1 VSVLPISRQPALAA
15 RTASL
20 RRAYQRALRAKP
32 TLLEAYHLGYAAS
45 LTARAEQAAGDKPCR
60 LLRRC
65 WLAVLVAEA
74 EESYARMALLEL
86 AEEFRAKAQ
95 QLELRA
101 RRTTRWTN
109 AKQHEGDLRPAS
121 CTARAYRA

>member
-1 VSVLPISRQPALAA
+1 MPTSREYRHSAEGCLAN
-15 RTASL
+15 
-20 RRAYQRALRAKP
+20 
-32 TLLEAYHLGYAAS
+32 
-45 LTARAEQAAGDKPCR
+45 
-60 LLRRC
+60 
-65 WLAVLVAEA
+65 EA